1 MLTQGRRDPCA
12 AANEARQLNAGY
24 LLKFGYDLDGAA
36 AQSNDTH
43 SLVFEVVVLIPAC
56 RMHDLALEVPKPINI
71 RPLLVIEQA
80 TSTDEHVT
88 GVFYY
93 ASIWLLDMDV
103 PFAPMLIPSAI
114 GDLVLK
120 LGETLNAVFTRG

>member
-1 MLTQGRRDPCA
+1 
-12 AANEARQLNAGY
+12 
-24 LLKFGYDLDGAA
+24 
-36 AQSNDTH
+36 
-43 SLVFEVVVLIPAC
+43 
-56 RMHDLALEVPKPINI
+56 MHDLALEIPEPIDI
-71 RPLLVIEQA
+71 RPLFVVEQP